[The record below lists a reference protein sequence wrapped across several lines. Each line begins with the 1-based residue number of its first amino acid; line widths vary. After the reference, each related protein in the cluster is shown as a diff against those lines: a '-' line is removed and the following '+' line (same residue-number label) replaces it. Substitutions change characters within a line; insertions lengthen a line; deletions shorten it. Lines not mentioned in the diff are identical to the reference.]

1 MHAPLPSPFGP
12 EGAFNAAGSVAC
24 DHHTPLAAAD
34 GVAVAA
40 EYAAPP
46 ADHAAGRAV
55 DSSANQPVDGSTGPS
70 AAPSAAHSAAHSAA
84 QPADTRIGQLLLQ
97 AGKLTAD
104 NVERVARTQN
114 ELGLRFGEAA
124 LRLGLVNQEDVD
136 AAIARQFAYP
146 LAARGDSALSDRLV
160 VAYHP
165 AGVQGDTLR
174 AIRSQLLLRW
184 FGTGQHALAISG
196 VGQGDASSV
205 LAANLAL
212 VFAQLG
218 QRTLLVD
225 ANLRH
230 GVQNTLFGLP
240 AQRGPQHESRPASSA
255 HADKPAVQRP
265 GLARPA
271 FPRAGLSD
279 MLAGRAGLD
288 AIVAIPGFSTLSL
301 LASGTVPPN
310 PQELLERGSF
320 GTLHAQL
327 GKLYD
332 VVLYD
337 IAPTSH
343 GAEALAVAAHAG
355 GALLVAQKDQTPVAA
370 LKRLARQMA
379 GAQVAVIGSVLVEQ

>member
-12 EGAFNAAGSVAC
+12 EGAFNAAGSVAR
-24 DHHTPLAAAD
+24 DHHTPSAAAD

-46 ADHAAGRAV
+46 ADHAAGRAA
-55 DSSANQPVDGSTGPS
+55 DSSAN
-70 AAPSAAHSAAHSAA
+70 

-255 HADKPAVQRP
+255 HANKPAVQRP

>member
-1 MHAPLPSPFGP
+1 MHAPLPSTFGP
-12 EGAFNAAGSVAC
+12 DGAAGATGSAAH
-24 DHHTPLAAAD
+24 DRATPLPAAD
-34 GVAVAA
+34 GAAAAAVF
-40 EYAAPP
+40 AAPF
-46 ADHAAGRAV
+46 AEQSVA
-55 DSSANQPVDGSTGPS
+55 
-70 AAPSAAHSAAHSAA
+70 
-84 QPADTRIGQLLLQ
+84 TRIGQLLQQ

-104 NVERVARTQN
+104 NAERVARTQH

-124 LRLGLVNQEDVD
+124 MRMGLVNEEDVD

-146 LAARGDSALSDRLV
+146 LAARGDSALSPRLV
-160 VAYHP
+160 AAYHP

-184 FGTGQHALAISG
+184 FGAGQHALAVSG

-230 GVQNTLFGLP
+230 GVQNMLFGLHAQGV
-240 AQRGPQHESRPASSA
+240 AQRALHPATQTDSATPDVSRP
-255 HADKPAVQRP
+255 VQSW
-265 GLARPA
+265 
-271 FPRAGLSD
+271 AGLSD

-288 AIVAIPGFSTLSL
+288 AIATVPGFSTLSL

-310 PQELLERGSF
+310 PQELLERASF
-320 GTLHAQL
+320 ATLHAQL
-327 GKLYD
+327 GNLYD

-355 GALLVAQKDQTPVAA
+355 AALLVAQKDHTPVSA

-379 GAQVAVIGSVLVEQ
+379 SAHVAVIGSVLVEE

>member
-1 MHAPLPSPFGP
+1 MHAPLPSAFDP
-12 EGAFNAAGSVAC
+12 EGAIDAAGSAVQ
-24 DHHTPLAAAD
+24 HHHVSVAAAD
-34 GVAVAA
+34 GKA
-40 EYAAPP
+40 AAPDFAAP
-46 ADHAAGRAV
+46 LSDHAADRFAE
-55 DSSANQPVDGSTGPS
+55 PS
-70 AAPSAAHSAAHSAA
+70 GDL
-84 QPADTRIGQLLLQ
+84 PADTRIGQLLHQ

-104 NVERVARTQN
+104 NAERVARTQH
-114 ELGLRFGEAA
+114 ELGLRFGETA
-124 LRLGLVNQEDVD
+124 LRLGLVNQDNVD

-146 LAARGDSALSDRLV
+146 LAARGDSVLSARLV
-160 VAYHP
+160 AAYHP
-165 AGVQGDTLR
+165 AGIQVDTLR

-230 GVQNTLFGLP
+230 GVQNTLFGLCVQP
-240 AQRGPQHESRPASSA
+240 GSQRGSRPASAPASPPA
-255 HADKPAVQRP
+255 STSSSRTADVQQPGVARALRP
-265 GLARPA
+265 W
-271 FPRAGLSD
+271 AGLSD
-279 MLAGRAGLD
+279 VLAGRAGLN
-288 AIVAIPGFSTLSL
+288 AIVAVPGFSTLSL
-301 LASGTVPPN
+301 LTSGTVPPN
-310 PQELLERGSF
+310 PQELLERASF
-320 GTLHAQL
+320 GTLHAHL

-355 GALLVAQKDQTPVAA
+355 AALLVAQKDQTPVAA

>member
-12 EGAFNAAGSVAC
+12 EGAFNAAGSVAR
-24 DHHTPLAAAD
+24 DHDTPLAAAD

-40 EYAAPP
+40 EYAAAP
-46 ADHAAGRAV
+46 ADHAAGLAA
-55 DSSANQPVDGSTGPS
+55 DSSANQPADGSTGPS
-70 AAPSAAHSAAHSAA
+70 AAHSAA
-84 QPADTRIGQLLLQ
+84 QPVNQPPDTRIGQLLLQ

-136 AAIARQFAYP
+136 AAIARQFTYP

-165 AGVQGDTLR
+165 AGAQGDTLR

-240 AQRGPQHESRPASSA
+240 SQRGPQHESRPASSA
-255 HADKPAVQRP
+255 HANKPAVQRP

-288 AIVAIPGFSTLSL
+288 AIVAVPGFSTLSL

-310 PQELLERGSF
+310 PQELLERRSF

>member
-1 MHAPLPSPFGP
+1 MHAPLPSPSGP
-12 EGAFNAAGSVAC
+12 EGAFNAAGGVAR
-24 DHHTPLAAAD
+24 DHHTPLADAD
-34 GVAVAA
+34 DTAGAA
-40 EYAAPP
+40 EYAAPR
-46 ADHAAGRAV
+46 AD
-55 DSSANQPVDGSTGPS
+55 
-70 AAPSAAHSAAHSAA
+70 HSAAHPVAHPAA
-84 QPADTRIGQLLLQ
+84 HPVDQPADTRIGQLLLQ

-104 NVERVARTQN
+104 NVERVARTQH
-114 ELGLRFGEAA
+114 ELGVRFGEAA

-136 AAIARQFAYP
+136 TAIARQFAYP

-160 VAYHP
+160 VAYQP

-230 GVQNTLFGLP
+230 GVQTTLFGLP
-240 AQRGPQHESRPASSA
+240 PQQGSLQESRPASVA
-255 HADKPAVQRP
+255 HASRPAMQRP
-265 GLARPA
+265 GPARPA
-271 FPRAGLSD
+271 FPNAGLSD
-279 MLAGRAGLD
+279 MLAGRAGMD
-288 AIVAIPGFSTLSL
+288 AIVAVPRFSTLSL

-379 GAQVAVIGSVLVEQ
+379 GAQIAVIGSVLVEQ

>member
-1 MHAPLPSPFGP
+1 MHAPLPSPSGP
-12 EGAFNAAGSVAC
+12 EGAVNAAGSVAHGH
-24 DHHTPLAAAD
+24 DIPPAAAD
-34 GVAVAA
+34 GAA
-40 EYAAPP
+40 LFVDHAPGQAP
-46 ADHAAGRAV
+46 GRAAGRA
-55 DSSANQPVDGSTGPS
+55 
-70 AAPSAAHSAAHSAA
+70 AHSSSGHVADQSTD
-84 QPADTRIGQLLLQ
+84 QSTDTRIGQLLHR
-97 AGKLTAD
+97 AGKLTVA
-104 NVERVARTQN
+104 NVERVARTQH
-114 ELGLRFGEAA
+114 ELGLRFGDAA
-124 LRLGLVNQEDVD
+124 QRLGLVNQEEVD
-136 AAIARQFAYP
+136 AAVARQFAYP
-146 LAARGDSALSDRLV
+146 LAARGDSALSERLV

-184 FGTGQHALAISG
+184 FGTGQHALAVSG

-230 GVQNTLFGLP
+230 GVQYSLFGLS
-240 AQRGPQHESRPASSA
+240 AQQGPQHALRPASSA
-255 HADKPAVQRP
+255 NASKPAIQRP
-265 GLARPA
+265 GPGRPV
-271 FPRAGLSD
+271 FPSAGLSD

-288 AIVAIPGFSTLSL
+288 AIVAVPGFSTLSL

-320 GTLHAQL
+320 GALHARL
-327 GKLYD
+327 GNLYD

-343 GAEALAVAAHAG
+343 GAEALAVAVHAG

-379 GAQVAVIGSVLVEQ
+379 GAQIAVIGSVLVEQ